1 MQYFK
6 HLRSDSGAD
15 RTYHTRDMVGRAR
28 ASIRI
33 EINIW
38 ANPIFHIHFRL
49 LDRRDAVSR
58 VEMDYRL
65 REWSKEVSKEKYL
78 FYIALEAVLLPYT
91 YALIG
96 P

>member
-15 RTYHTRDMVGRAR
+15 RTYHARDMVGRAR
-28 ASIRI
+28 ASIKI

-38 ANPIFHIHFRL
+38 ASPIFHIRFRP

-58 VEMDYRL
+58 VEMGLPAQKNGLKRL
-65 REWSKEVSKEKYL
+65 VRRNIYS
-78 FYIALEAVLLPYT
+78 ILL
-91 YALIG
+91 
-96 P
+96 